1 VLFYLVQQLT
11 IDVSQ
16 KMTIQFPKPGLSPFA
31 SRTLESLSQLGD
43 TQAAGRL
50 TELCSDKL
58 SLERVLSTAA
68 ASLLASNLQPLQT
81 PGATSPTVSALVRL
95 RMCRKWLMLALFY
108 SDVSGKADVERVCS
122 MMSEFAQ
129 WACKQALAA
138 VSSEIIE
145 RFGIPIDENGT
156 PQDLYIIAMG
166 KAGANELNV
175 SSDLD
180 IVFLHRSNPYPLGET
195 AKGFAS
201 SEVLEKIARQ
211 ASKLLN
217 ESTEHGFVFRIDTRL
232 RPFGESGPLICSLT
246 MLENYLVTNGREWE
260 RLAWLKA
267 KCIAHTEFANQRE
280 REQDLNTLTSLLT
293 PFIYRR
299 YLDFQ
304 AIDALRDLHA
314 KIRIQANTKLRN
326 NGYDV
331 KLGRGGIREIEFIAQ
346 LFQVIRG
353 GREPELR
360 NPATVATLRQ
370 LALKKIITAEQIDLL
385 IDAYWFW
392 RRTEHMLQ
400 YREDQQTHLLED
412 SAHEHIAQMLNISA
426 EEFQEKVKRY
436 STTVASI
443 FDGVMGDRPQNQTQ
457 DQNTTDFNTAENEIL
472 GERIKT
478 LKQSRRYRQATTS
491 TVVLIDELL
500 GAVLQSLSTTEA
512 TAELRLLALIE
523 SLIGRPGYLTLLLRF
538 PEVRQRVVRLIGKA
552 TWAFDYLNTHPIVLD
567 ELLSNEWLSPV
578 NYRMWAE
585 QLSTKLNDNALQ
597 TDTERKLDILREA
610 HHAQVFRLLAQDIEG
625 LMTTETLSDHLSLLA
640 DYTVALTLDVAWQ
653 HIQASNSK
661 RMLRREKPQFAV
673 IAYGKLG
680 GKELGYASDLDLVYL
695 FDKTD
700 DDEDQAEETYAVL
713 AQRLSGF
720 LSMRTSA
727 GQLFDVDTRLRPNG
741 DSGLISVSIE
751 AFEKY
756 QTGAAWTWEHQAI
769 SRARFVA
776 GDAQLGAKF
785 EAIRRKVLLAKPDAQ
800 ALKNDVTQMRQKM
813 LDGHPNKTDLF
824 DIKHDRGAMVD
835 IEFMV
840 QYIVLGHAFE
850 CEAMLQ
856 NAGNIALLKV
866 AAKANLIPEN
876 LANECAN
883 AYRKFRQRQHAI
895 RLNDSTSGAA
905 PCRVPVAEFTAERK
919 SVLGLWDWLFHK

>member
-1 VLFYLVQQLT
+1 
-11 IDVSQ
+11 
-16 KMTIQFPKPGLSPFA
+16 MTLRFPKLGLSPFA
-31 SRTLESLSQLGD
+31 CRTLESLERLGD
-43 TQAAGRL
+43 TSASSRL
-50 TELCSDKL
+50 EALCSEPL
-58 SLERVLSTAA
+58 SLDRTLATAN
-68 ASLLASNLQPLQT
+68 ASLVMCNLPASTRASVHL
-81 PGATSPTVSALVRL
+81 RL
-95 RMCRKWLMLALFY
+95 RICRKWLMLALFY
-108 SDVSGKADVERVCS
+108 SDVEGTTEVAQVCS
-122 MMSEFAQ
+122 IMSEFSQ
-129 WACKQALAA
+129 WACQQALAA
-138 VSSEIIE
+138 VSPEIVE
-145 RFGIPIDENGT
+145 RFGIPSDENGT

-166 KAGANELNV
+166 KAGAAELNV

-195 AKGFAS
+195 TKGYAS
-201 SEVLEKIARQ
+201 SEVLEKIAQQ
-211 ASKLLN
+211 ATKFLN
-217 ESTEHGFVFRIDTRL
+217 ESTEHGFVFRVDTRL
-232 RPFGESGPLICSLT
+232 RPFGESGPLICSLS
-246 MLENYLVTNGREWE
+246 MLENYLVTHGREWE

-267 KCIAHTEFANQRE
+267 KCIAHTEFATQADRA
-280 REQDLNTLTSLLT
+280 QDLTSLFSLLT

-314 KIRIQANTKLRN
+314 KIRTQANTKLRN
-326 NGYDV
+326 NSYDV

-353 GREPELR
+353 GREHELR
-360 NPATVATLRQ
+360 NPATVATLQQ
-370 LALKKIITAEQIDLL
+370 LGDKKILTAAQVAFL
-385 IDAYWFW
+385 IEAYWFW

-412 SAHEHIAQMLNISA
+412 SAHAHIAHMLGISV

-436 STTVASI
+436 ASEVAGL
-443 FDGVMGDRPQNQTQ
+443 FDGVMGDRTQ
-457 DQNTTDFNTAENEIL
+457 EQNTTALSTPKSEIL
-472 GERIKT
+472 SARIQT
-478 LKQSRRYRQATTS
+478 LKQSRRYAQATAS
-491 TVVLIDELL
+491 TTVLIDELI
-500 GAVLQSLSTTEA
+500 GTVLQSASTTEA

-552 TWAFDYLNTHPIVLD
+552 TWAFEYLNTHPIVLD
-567 ELLSNEWLSPV
+567 ELLSDEWLSRI
-578 NYRMWAE
+578 NSQLWAT
-585 QLSTKLNDNALQ
+585 QLSKRLNDKILPI
-597 TDTERKLDILREA
+597 DTERKLDILREA

-625 LMTTETLSDHLSLLA
+625 LLTTETLSDHLSLLA
-640 DYTVALTLDVAWQ
+640 DKVVELTLEVAWQ

-661 RMLRREKPQFAV
+661 RMLLREKPEFAV

-695 FDKTD
+695 FDKTG
-700 DDEDQAEETYAVL
+700 DEQDQAEETYAVL

-741 DSGLISVSIE
+741 VAGLISVSIE

-756 QTGAAWTWEHQAI
+756 QNSAAWTWEHQAI

-776 GDAQLGAKF
+776 GDTQLGARF
-785 EAIRRKVLLAKPDAQ
+785 EAIRRNVLSAKPDAP
-800 ALKNDVTQMRQKM
+800 ALKNDILQMRQKM
-813 LDGHPNKTDLF
+813 LDGHPNKTDFF

-840 QYIVLGHAFE
+840 QYLVLGHAFE
-850 CEAMLQ
+850 CEALLQ
-856 NAGNIALLKV
+856 NAGNIALLKI
-866 AAKANLIPEN
+866 AAKANLVPEH
-876 LANECAN
+876 LANECAD
-883 AYRKFRQRQHAI
+883 AYRVFRQRQHAI

-905 PCRVPVAEFTAERK
+905 PCRIPNSELSIERA
-919 SVLGLWDWLFHK
+919 SVLGLWEWLFSDKASH

>member
-1 VLFYLVQQLT
+1 VLFYSVQQLT

-16 KMTIQFPKPGLSPFA
+16 KMTLQFPKLGLSPFA
-31 SRTLESLSQLGD
+31 SRTIESLERLGD
-43 TQAAGRL
+43 ACARERL

-58 SLERVLSTAA
+58 SLDQVLNAA
-68 ASLLASNLQPLQT
+68 NESLLACNSPALRAASVSN
-81 PGATSPTVSALVRL
+81 SALFRL
-95 RMCRKWLMLALFY
+95 RICRKWLMLALY
-108 SDVSGKADVERVCS
+108 TSDVSGTVDVVRVCS
-122 MMSEFAQ
+122 LMSEFAQ
-129 WACKQALAA
+129 WACQQALTA
-138 VSSEIIE
+138 VSPEIIE
-145 RFGIPIDENGT
+145 RFGLPTDEQGT

-166 KAGANELNV
+166 KAGAGELNV

-195 AKGFAS
+195 TKGFSS
-201 SEVLEKIARQ
+201 SEVLEKIAQ
-211 ASKLLN
+211 QVSKLLN
-217 ESTEHGFVFRIDTRL
+217 ESNEHGFVFRIDTRL

-246 MLENYLVTNGREWE
+246 MLENYLLTHGREWE

-267 KCIAHTEFANQRE
+267 KCIAHTEFATNSE
-280 REQDLNTLTSLLT
+280 RAQDLSTLKALLT

-304 AIDALRDLHA
+304 AIDALRELHA
-314 KIRIQANTKLRN
+314 KIRAQADTKLRN
-326 NGYDV
+326 NCFNV

-360 NPATVATLRQ
+360 SPATIATLRQ
-370 LALKKIITAEQIDLL
+370 LADKKILTAAQVDLL
-385 IDAYWFW
+385 TEAYWFW

-412 SAHEHIAQMLNISA
+412 TAHEHIAQMLNMSM
-426 EEFQEKVKRY
+426 EDFQERVKQY
-436 STTVASI
+436 SSTVATI
-443 FDGVMGDRPQNQTQ
+443 FDGVMGDRTQ
-457 DQNTTDFNTAENEIL
+457 DQNSSALVTTSNEVL
-472 GERIKT
+472 SERLQT
-478 LKQSRRYRQATTS
+478 LKQSRRYRQASAS
-491 TVVLIDELL
+491 TVVLMDELISV
-500 GAVLQSLSTTEA
+500 VLQSVSTTEA
-512 TAELRLLALIE
+512 TAEIRFLALIE
-523 SLIGRPGYLTLLLRF
+523 SLIGRAGYLTLLVRF
-538 PEVRQRVVRLIGKA
+538 PEVRQRVMRLIGKA

-567 ELLSNEWLSPV
+567 ELLSDEWLSRV
-578 NYRMWAE
+578 NYKEWAE
-585 QLSTKLNDNALQ
+585 QLSAKLNDKTLQ

-625 LMTTETLSDHLSLLA
+625 LLTTETLSDHLSLLA
-640 DYTVALTLDVAWQ
+640 DYTVALTLEVAWQ
-653 HIQASNSK
+653 HIQASTSK
-661 RMLRREKPQFAV
+661 RILRQEKPEFAV

-700 DDEDQAEETYAVL
+700 DAQDQAEETYAVL

-741 DSGLISVSIE
+741 DSGLISVSID

-756 QTGAAWTWEHQAI
+756 QNSAAWTWEHQAI

-776 GDAQLGAKF
+776 GDAELGAKF
-785 EAIRRKVLLAKPDAQ
+785 EAIRGKVLTAKPDSQ
-800 ALKNDVTQMRQKM
+800 ALKKDITQMRQKM

-840 QYIVLGHAFE
+840 QYLVLGHAFE
-850 CEAMLQ
+850 CEALLQ
-856 NAGNIALLKV
+856 NAGNIALLKI
-866 AAKANLIPEN
+866 AAKANLIPES

-883 AYRKFRQRQHAI
+883 AYRNFRQRQHAI

-905 PCRVPVAEFTAERK
+905 PCRVPMAEFTNERA
-919 SVLGLWDWLFHK
+919 SVLRLWDLLFQQ

>member
-1 VLFYLVQQLT
+1 VLFYLVQQLH

-16 KMTIQFPKPGLSPFA
+16 KMTLHFPKLGLSPFA
-31 SRTLESLSQLGD
+31 GRTLESLERLGD
-43 TQAAGRL
+43 TTAYARL
-50 TELCSDKL
+50 EALCSEPLNLD
-58 SLERVLSTAA
+58 RVLAA
-68 ASLLASNLQPLQT
+68 ANASLAMCNLPTFTQASVHFQ
-81 PGATSPTVSALVRL
+81 L
-95 RMCRKWLMLALFY
+95 RICRKWLMLALFY
-108 SDVSGKADVERVCS
+108 SDVNGRADVARVCAI
-122 MMSEFAQ
+122 MSEFAQ
-129 WACKQALAA
+129 WACQQALAA
-138 VSSEIIE
+138 VSPEITG
-145 RFGIPIDENGT
+145 RFGVPTDEDGT
-156 PQDLYIIAMG
+156 PQDIYIIAMG
-166 KAGANELNV
+166 KAGAAELNV

-195 AKGFAS
+195 TKGFSS

-211 ASKLLN
+211 TSQLLN
-217 ESTEHGFVFRIDTRL
+217 ESNEHGFVFRIDTRL

-246 MLENYLVTNGREWE
+246 MLENYLVTHGREWE

-267 KCIAHTEFANQRE
+267 KCIAHTEFATQTVRAE
-280 REQDLNTLTSLLT
+280 DLTSLNALLT
-293 PFIYRR
+293 PFIFRR

-304 AIDALRDLHA
+304 AIDALRELHA
-314 KIRIQANTKLRN
+314 KIRTQADTKLRSN
-326 NGYDV
+326 SYDV

-370 LALKKIITAEQIDLL
+370 LADKKILTAAQVALL
-385 IDAYWFW
+385 IEAYWFW

-400 YREDQQTHLLED
+400 YREDQQTHLLD
-412 SAHEHIAQMLNISA
+412 DKAQAHIALMLGIGV
-426 EEFQEKVKRY
+426 EEFEEKVNRY
-436 STTVASI
+436 ASEVANL
-443 FDGVMGDRPQNQTQ
+443 FDGVMGDRTR
-457 DQNTTDFNTAENEIL
+457 DRNTTALNTPNNEIL
-472 GERIKT
+472 SERIQT
-478 LKQSRRYRQATTS
+478 LKQSIRYARATAS
-491 TVVLIDELL
+491 TAVLIDELI
-500 GAVLQSLSTTEA
+500 GTVLQSASTKEA

-552 TWAFDYLNTHPIVLD
+552 TWAFEYLNTHPIVLD

-578 NYRMWAE
+578 NYPLWAE
-585 QLSTKLNDNALQ
+585 QLSTKLNDKALPI
-597 TDTERKLDILREA
+597 DTERKLDILREA

-625 LMTTETLSDHLSLLA
+625 LVTTETLSDHLSLLA
-640 DYTVALTLDVAWQ
+640 DKTVELTLDVAWQ
-653 HIQASNSK
+653 HIQVSTSK
-661 RMLRREKPQFAV
+661 RMLRREKPEFAV

-680 GKELGYASDLDLVYL
+680 GKELGYASDLDLVYV

-700 DDEDQAEETYAVL
+700 DGQDQAEETYAVL

-741 DSGLISVSIE
+741 DAGLISVSIE

-756 QTGAAWTWEHQAI
+756 QSSAAWTWEHQAI

-785 EAIRRKVLLAKPDAQ
+785 EAIRRNVLSAKPDAK
-800 ALKNDVTQMRQKM
+800 ALKNDIVQMRQKM

-840 QYIVLGHAFE
+840 QYLVLSHAFE
-850 CEAMLQ
+850 CEDLLQ
-856 NAGNIALLKV
+856 NAGNIALLKI

-876 LANECAN
+876 LANKCAD
-883 AYRKFRQRQHAI
+883 AYRAFRQRQHAI

-905 PCRVPVAEFTAERK
+905 PCRIPNSELSTERA
-919 SVLGLWDWLFHK
+919 SVLGLWEWLFIN

>member
-16 KMTIQFPKPGLSPFA
+16 KMTLQLPKLGLSPFA
-31 SRTLESLSQLGD
+31 IRTLESLTRLGD
-43 TQAAGRL
+43 TQAPNRL
-50 TELCSDKL
+50 AELCSGKL
-58 SLERVLSTAA
+58 SLDRVLSAA
-68 ASLLASNLQPLQT
+68 NASLIACHSKVLSSTAVSDLANI
-81 PGATSPTVSALVRL
+81 RL
-95 RMCRKWLMLALFY
+95 RMCRKWLMLALFT
-108 SDVSGKADVERVCS
+108 SDVDGRLEVERVCS

-129 WACKQALAA
+129 WACQQALTA
-138 VSSEIIE
+138 VSLGIVE
-145 RFGIPIDENGT
+145 RFGVPVDENGT
-156 PQDLYIIAMG
+156 PQDLYIMAMG

-195 AKGFAS
+195 TKGFSS
-201 SEVLEKIARQ
+201 SEVLEKIAQQ

-217 ESTEHGFVFRIDTRL
+217 ESNEYGFVFRIDTRL

-267 KCIAHTEFANQRE
+267 KCIAHTEFANESE
-280 REQDLNTLTSLLT
+280 RAQDLTGLTSLLT

-314 KIRIQANTKLRN
+314 KIRAQADTKLRN
-326 NGYDV
+326 NSFDV

-360 NPATVATLRQ
+360 NPATVATLLQ
-370 LALKKIITAEQIDLL
+370 LADKKILPVAQIDLL
-385 IDAYWFW
+385 IEAYWFW

-412 SAHEHIAQMLNISA
+412 TAHAHIAQMLDISRQ
-426 EEFQEKVKRY
+426 EFQEKVKQY
-436 STTVASI
+436 SSAVANL
-443 FDGVMGDRPQNQTQ
+443 FDSVMGDRTQEQNPLATG
-457 DQNTTDFNTAENEIL
+457 TTGNGIL
-472 GERIKT
+472 TERVQT
-478 LKQSRRYRQATTS
+478 LKQSRRYRQTTAS
-491 TVVLIDELL
+491 TMALIDELI
-500 GAVLQSLSTTEA
+500 GVVSQAPSTNEA
-512 TAELRLLALIE
+512 IAELRLLALIE

-567 ELLSNEWLSPV
+567 ELLSDEWLSKV
-578 NYRMWAE
+578 NYKLWAE
-585 QLSTKLNDNALQ
+585 QLSLKLNDMTLL

-610 HHAQVFRLLAQDIEG
+610 HHAQVFRLLSQDIEG
-625 LMTTETLSDHLSLLA
+625 LVTTETLSDHLSLLA
-640 DYTVALTLDVAWQ
+640 DHTVELTLDVAWQ
-653 HIQASNSK
+653 HIQASTSK
-661 RMLRREKPQFAV
+661 RMLRRENPKFAV

-680 GKELGYASDLDLVYL
+680 GKELGYASDLDLVYI
-695 FDKTD
+695 FDRTG
-700 DDEDQAEETYAVL
+700 DEQDQAEETYAIL
-713 AQRLSGF
+713 GQRLSGF

-741 DSGLISVSIE
+741 DSGLVSVSIE

-756 QTGAAWTWEHQAI
+756 QTSAAWTWEHQAI

-776 GDAQLGAKF
+776 GDAELGAKF
-785 EAIRRKVLLAKPDAQ
+785 ETIRHNVLTAKPDTNT
-800 ALKNDVTQMRQKM
+800 LKDDITQMRQKM

-840 QYIVLGHAFE
+840 QYLVLGHAFE
-850 CEAMLQ
+850 CKAMLK
-856 NAGNIALLKV
+856 NAGNIALLKI
-866 AAKANLIPEN
+866 AATANLIPEN

-905 PCRVPVAEFTAERK
+905 PCRVAFDEFTEERA
-919 SVLGLWDWLFHK
+919 SVLALWKRLFD

>member
-1 VLFYLVQQLT
+1 VLFYLVQQLP

-16 KMTIQFPKPGLSPFA
+16 KMTIQFPKLGLSPFA
-31 SRTLESLSQLGD
+31 SRAFESLSQLGD
-43 TQAAGRL
+43 TQAADRL
-50 TELCSDKL
+50 TELRSDKL
-58 SLERVLSTAA
+58 GLERVLSTAA

-81 PGATSPTVSALVRL
+81 LGAASPPVSALVRL

-108 SDVSGKADVERVCS
+108 NDVSGKADVERVCS

-129 WACKQALAA
+129 WACQQALAA
-138 VSSEIIE
+138 VSPEITE
-145 RFGIPIDENGT
+145 RFGVPIDENGT

-195 AKGFAS
+195 SKGFAS

-267 KCIAHTEFANQRE
+267 KCIAHTEFANQCE
-280 REQDLNTLTSLLT
+280 RAQDLNTLTSLLT

-360 NPATVATLRQ
+360 NPATVTTLQQ
-370 LALKKIITAEQIDLL
+370 LAAKKILTSEQVNLL

-412 SAHEHIAQMLNISA
+412 SAHGHIAQMLNMSV

-436 STTVASI
+436 SSAVANI
-443 FDGVMGDRPQNQTQ
+443 FDVVMGDRTQ
-457 DQNTTDFNTAENEIL
+457 EQNTTALTTIRNETL
-472 GERIKT
+472 YERIQT
-478 LKQSRRYRQATTS
+478 LKQSRRYRQATEAT
-491 TVVLIDELL
+491 TVLIDQLV
-500 GAVLQSLSTTEA
+500 GIILQSASTTEA

-578 NYRMWAE
+578 NYRIWNE
-585 QLSTKLNDNALQ
+585 QLSKKLNDNALQ

-640 DYTVALTLDVAWQ
+640 DHTVALTLDVAWL
-653 HIQASNSK
+653 HIQASTSK
-661 RMLRREKPQFAV
+661 RMLRREKPEFAV

-680 GKELGYASDLDLVYL
+680 GKELGYASDLDLVYI

-700 DDEDQAEETYAVL
+700 DEQDQAEETYAVL

-756 QTGAAWTWEHQAI
+756 QSSAAWTWEHQAI

-776 GDAQLGAKF
+776 GDAHLGAKF
-785 EAIRRKVLLAKPDAQ
+785 EAIRRKVLLATPDAQ

-813 LDGHPNKTDLF
+813 LDGHPNKTNLF

-840 QYIVLGHAFE
+840 QYLVLGHAFE

-866 AAKANLIPEN
+866 ATKANLIPEN
-876 LANECAN
+876 FANECAN

-895 RLNDSTSGAA
+895 RLNDSTNGAA
-905 PCRVPVAEFTAERK
+905 PCRVPKSEFTEERG
-919 SVLGLWDWLFHK
+919 SVLRLWDWLFHK